1 MKSTLE
7 LVRAGA
13 GSGKTTDLCKTVA
26 EAVAKGLDPARLLAT
41 TFTKKAAAE
50 LKGRIQTK
58 LLSRDGERIAGN
70 RNAERLE
77 LAAIGT
83 VHSVAHQLL
92 SRYAIEMGLSPRLEV
107 MTEEAGI
114 RALGELLGA
123 MPMADRKLL
132 ADLAERLGV
141 DDIDQRIRLLLNAK
155 RGNRISDSD
164 FARQMAESAER
175 VCALLAPEGA
185 AAEEAPANRLRE
197 LAGEALT
204 EIDKLN
210 DTTGTTD
217 KARQKLRQLKSGQLP
232 LWGSYLEAIRIEAGK
247 RSGANAKLD
256 SLRTHAAG
264 VCREPRLHADV
275 RLFSAQL
282 AQATLRLE
290 ADYRRY
296 KSDRGLVDFTDLET
310 LFLELLENDELAARL
325 AEDFDLVM
333 VDEFQDTNP
342 LQLAVF
348 QRLRRIAPR
357 NRWVGDPKQAIYGFR
372 DTDPKLVNDIWD
384 GSPDAERA
392 ELPRNFRSQRGL
404 VQLVGAL
411 FGSVFGADA
420 LQTPDKPGLPRGV
433 ERWIFDTKN
442 QAEDA
447 AALAVGIAKLHA
459 EGIRF
464 GDIAVLE
471 RTNPQIRTTADGLE
485 KLGIP
490 YLIEHP
496 GLFSTRE
503 GAIILAGLRLVA
515 DRNDSL
521 AAATVIHLLTD
532 PYQDTPEWIG
542 QRLQTLRSESQEDEN
557 VFRKPW
563 EDDPRLGGIEDID
576 RSLESP
582 SVIVQRVIET
592 LRLPALIARWND
604 PARRCSNLDSLL
616 RHAREYEEGATES
629 GRAATLTGLILHL
642 ERLQEERQDVCFPPL
657 GHDAVTVMT
666 YHSAKGLEW
675 PVVVLD
681 GLNTSRDPDMW
692 SPVVTG
698 GGNADADSL
707 EGRTLRAWVWPF
719 GKTEGEFPR
728 ARSGSGLEDR
738 GLASEEG
745 QERAA
750 RDRAENLRLL
760 YVGCTRAKSKLV
772 FAHREG
778 NYEWLARLTEID
790 RTLDWRLGEGEH
802 GLQDIDT
809 TFVVRRLNAGMLE
822 EHQIASLDRE
832 RWFAAHEAGDPR
844 DGKPRYSSPSQATA
858 ESDTVQVRCEELPS
872 RSYFPSGA
880 GEDRYAPIGDAVHSY
895 LAALPSARNINQ
907 HEKERVAERCLAAFG
922 VTGLLPPA
930 DVVATGE
937 RFQQWVEE
945 KYPEAEWLVET
956 SVIGTRAVGG
966 RWLGTADLLLRLPD
980 GKIVIIDHKS
990 APIRR
995 NDCGSKAKEFAAQL
1009 CGYSEALSSVGE
1021 RVAGEWIH
1029 FALAGVMVE
1038 LQSLPD
1044 PKPRQSQQDA

>member
-1 MKSTLE
+1 MKTTLE

-13 GSGKTTDLCKTVA
+13 GSGKTTDLCTTVA
-26 EAVAKGLDPARLLAT
+26 EAVAKGLDPARILAT

-50 LKGRIQTK
+50 LKGRIQAK
-58 LLSRDGERIAGN
+58 LLSRDGERITGTSDG
-70 RNAERLE
+70 ERLE

-92 SRYAIEMGLSPRLEV
+92 YRYAIEMGLSPRLEV
-107 MTEEAGI
+107 MSEKAGI
-114 RALGELLGA
+114 RALGELQGA
-123 MPMADRKLL
+123 MPMADRKML

-141 DDIDQRIRLLLNAK
+141 DDLDQRIRLLLNAK

-164 FARQMAESAER
+164 FARQIAESAER
-175 VCALLAPEGA
+175 VCALLTPDGA
-185 AAEEAPANRLRE
+185 AAEEKPANRLRE
-197 LAGEALT
+197 LAGKALT

-264 VCREPRLHADV
+264 VCREPGLHADV
-275 RLFSAQL
+275 RVFSAQL
-282 AQATLRLE
+282 VQATLRLE
-290 ADYRRY
+290 AEYRRY

-310 LFLELLENDELAARL
+310 LLLELLENDALAARL

-372 DTDPKLVNDIWD
+372 DTDSKLVNDIWD
-384 GSPDAERA
+384 GSPDAERD

-420 LQTPDKPGLPRGV
+420 RQTPDKPGLPRGV

-447 AALAVGIAKLHA
+447 AALAVGIATLNA

-496 GLFSTRE
+496 GLLSTRE
-503 GAIILAGLRLVA
+503 GAITLAGLRLVA

-521 AAATVIHLLTD
+521 AAASVIHLLSD
-532 PYQDTPEWIG
+532 PDQDTPEWIG
-542 QRLQTLRSESQEDEN
+542 KRLQTLRDTREEDVN

-563 EDDPRLGGIEDID
+563 EDDPRLAGIEDID

-582 SVIVQRVIET
+582 SVIVQRVIEK

-616 RHAREYEEGATES
+616 RHAREYEEGATDS
-629 GRAATLTGLILHL
+629 GSAATLSGLILHL
-642 ERLQEERQDVCFPPL
+642 ERLQEDRQDVCFPPM

-707 EGRTLRAWVWPF
+707 QGRTLRAWVWPF
-719 GKTEGEFPR
+719 GTTEGEFPR
-728 ARSGSGLEDR
+728 PRSGSGMEDR
-738 GLASEEG
+738 ALASEEG

-760 YVGCTRAKSKLV
+760 YVGCTRARSKLV
-772 FAHREG
+772 FGHREG

-790 RTLDWRLGEGEH
+790 RTLDCRLAEGEH
-802 GLQDIDT
+802 KLEGIDT
-809 TFVVRRLNAGMLE
+809 TFVLRRLTPQMVDE
-822 EHQIASLDRE
+822 CRIAPRNCDRWVALKQ
-832 RWFAAHEAGDPR
+832 RSGRHESRPR
-844 DGKPRYSSPSQATA
+844 FHSPSQALPGPGFA
-858 ESDTVQVRCEELPS
+858 VVRSEDLPGAS
-872 RSYFPSGA
+872 CFPSSA
-880 GEDRYAPIGDAVHSY
+880 GEERHAAIGDAVHSY
-895 LAALPSARNINQ
+895 LAALPSMRSINQ
-907 HEKERVAERCLAAFG
+907 PGKERVAARCLAAFR
-922 VTGLLPPA
+922 VTGLLSPA
-930 DVVATGE
+930 DVVTTGE
-937 RFQQWVEE
+937 RFLQWVKS
-945 KYPEAEWLVET
+945 KYPDAEWCAET
-956 SVIGTRAVGG
+956 TAVGTRAAGG
-966 RWLGTADLLLRLPD
+966 RWHGTMDLLLRLP
-980 GKIVIIDHKS
+980 GGGVVVIDHKS
-990 APIRR
+990 APLRR
-995 NDCGSKAKEFAAQL
+995 DQCEAKVREFTGQITAYREML
-1009 CGYSEALSSVGE
+1009 CS
-1021 RVAGEWIH
+1021 AGETVETAWIH

-1038 LQSLPD
+1038 LQEGPTC
-1044 PKPRQSQQDA
+1044 